1 MRDDQ
6 VVLSAKAECQ
16 KVGGLIASNKPEDKY
31 NGTSKVDARSL
42 DAEARSPMC
51 KNDGSKG

>member
-1 MRDDQ
+1 
-6 VVLSAKAECQ
+6 VVPPTKAECQ
-16 KVGGLIASNKPEDKY
+16 KVGGLMTSNKPEDKY
-31 NGTSKVDARSL
+31 DGTSKVDAGSL